1 MISEAQKGISKRR
14 AKPPA
19 PAGTGVFFIAGG
31 QDRNP
36 GADAQH
42 GSSLKRCRERQM
54 GKVAF
59 EEEQSWIKHNSHRF
73 QGWDV
78 LKLPREEIDCSS

>member
-1 MISEAQKGISKRR
+1 MISAAQKGISKRR

-19 PAGTGVFFIAGG
+19 PTVTGVFFIAGG

-59 EEEQSWIKHNSHRF
+59 EEEHS
-73 QGWDV
+73 
-78 LKLPREEIDCSS
+78 LESSIIHINFKVGMS